1 MDVFVLLSDS
11 ANLFLY
17 LLQHL
22 ISTYLIELKSI
33 FQFICLAVPLRDFS
47 TTIPF
52 DFSNNGKKKS
62 NTIIHIMTNGI
73 KNHWSTVANNMKI
86 HKIKITAT
94 AKNATR
100 FLIGLLRVSL
110 GIFAKVMKN
119 ITDGKIATNKL
130 EILRIIVDRF
140 GCIFPV
146 KM

>member
-22 ISTYLIELKSI
+22 ISTYLIELRSI
-33 FQFICLAVPLRDFS
+33 FQFICLTVPLRDSS

-52 DFSNNGKKKS
+52 DFSNNGKKNS
-62 NTIIHIMTNGI
+62 NIIIHIMANGI
-73 KNHWSTVANNMKI
+73 KNHWSTVANNMKA
-86 HKIKITAT
+86 HKIKITVN
-94 AKNATR
+94 AKNANR

-119 ITDGKIATNKL
+119 ITVGKIAANKL

-140 GCIFPV
+140 GCII
-146 KM
+146 